1 MTIDEI
7 YDWFLKKNLFKVNRY
22 MNILY
27 LFAKNSL
34 RLASIEPYENKS
46 ICYYRTGKNN
56 DKEHNIIISDVED
69 LKTLVTHFI
78 AIFDREY
85 GGNVVVTSEEPEYI
99 KGKKFYKTQ
108 KLYKNYIPRFEK
120 NLKK

>member
-34 RLASIEPYENKS
+34 RLGNIEEYNDTS
-46 ICYYRTGKNN
+46 ICYYRVGKNN
-56 DKEHNIIISDVED
+56 DKEHNIIINDVED
-69 LKTLVTHFI
+69 LKILVTHFTS
-78 AIFDREY
+78 IFDREY
-85 GGNVVVTSEEPEYI
+85 EGKVVITSEEPEYI

-108 KLYKNYIPRFEK
+108 KLYKKKIPRYENNFRK
-120 NLKK
+120 